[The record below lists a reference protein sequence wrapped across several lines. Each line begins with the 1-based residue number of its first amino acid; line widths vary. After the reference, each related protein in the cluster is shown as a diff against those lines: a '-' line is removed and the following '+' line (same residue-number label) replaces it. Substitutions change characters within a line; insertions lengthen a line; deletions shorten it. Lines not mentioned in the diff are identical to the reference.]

1 MEFNKREALFPKN
14 VGMREKAGSGY
25 LFKSCTRLLNFPRKG
40 NELGMRKNGVRKA
53 EK

>member
-1 MEFNKREALFPKN
+1 MELNKREALFPKN

-25 LFKSCTRLLNFPRKG
+25 LFKLCSRLLNFPRKG
-40 NELGMRKNGVRKA
+40 NELGMRKNDVRKA

>member
-1 MEFNKREALFPKN
+1 MELSKREALFLKN

-25 LFKSCTRLLNFPRKG
+25 LCKSCTRLLNFPRKG